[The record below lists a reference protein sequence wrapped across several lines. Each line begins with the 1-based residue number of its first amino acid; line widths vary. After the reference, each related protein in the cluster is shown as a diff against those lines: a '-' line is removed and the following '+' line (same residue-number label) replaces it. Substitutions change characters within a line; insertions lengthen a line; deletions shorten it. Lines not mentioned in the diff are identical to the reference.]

1 MSNRKIY
8 RHSSNEGSVIEFD
21 MYGAPIKLF
30 VADAKFRA
38 SLTFNSG
45 DSTSNLPKFIL
56 PTKTLS
62 NLSDK
67 QLQNTFKSLSK
78 DGLARDNTDALMQHG
93 TYEAARYCRS
103 LELDL
108 PNIFELIAI
117 YQEADSLDALDPT
130 VSDYDLYA
138 LGFKNPRGKFG
149 TNGAAWSSTLFSA
162 KHSWCMT
169 YRECLVQTPQWYC
182 RTVIPVKEL

>member
-1 MSNRKIY
+1 MRKIY
-8 RHSSNEGSVIEFD
+8 RDESGSVIEID
-21 MYGAPIKLF
+21 YWDKSLRLF

-45 DSTSNLPKFIL
+45 DSIPNLPKFIL
-56 PTKTLS
+56 PTKTLGD
-62 NLSDK
+62 LSDK
-67 QLQNTFKSLSK
+67 QLQSTLKSLRK
-78 DGLARDNTDALMQHG
+78 DGSARDNTDALVRHG

-108 PNIFELIAI
+108 PNIFELIVV

-130 VSDYDLYA
+130 VSGYDLYA
-138 LGFKNPRGKFG
+138 LGSVNPRGKLG

-169 YRECLVQTPQWYC
+169 YKGCLTQTPQWYC

>member
-1 MSNRKIY
+1 MRKIY
-8 RHSSNEGSVIEFD
+8 RAESGSVIEID
-21 MYGAPIKLF
+21 YWGKPLRLF

-38 SLTFNSG
+38 SLIFNSG
-45 DSTSNLPKFIL
+45 DATPNLPKFIL
-56 PTKTLS
+56 PTKTLG

-67 QLQNTFKSLSK
+67 QLQNALKSLSK
-78 DGLARDNTDALMQHG
+78 DGLARDNTDALVWCG

-103 LELDL
+103 LELDM
-108 PNIFELIAI
+108 PNIFELIVI

-138 LGFKNPRGKFG
+138 LGSTNPRGKFG
-149 TNGAAWSSTLFSA
+149 TNGAAWSSTLFST

-169 YRECLVQTPQWYC
+169 YRECLAQTPQWYC
-182 RTVIPVKEL
+182 RTVIPVKEF